1 MTKRSESSCSLFGR
15 GRLYTGRQITPRVC
29 SYPKIKAEVLI
40 ASCLPEHEPVDLVN
54 VAFAPSG
61 SVTYQTP
68 DRLSGIEA
76 YEELKGACNR
86 DWRLVLVDVPFE
98 VSNLYHGRD

>member
-1 MTKRSESSCSLFGR
+1 M
-15 GRLYTGRQITPRVC
+15 
-29 SYPKIKAEVLI
+29 LI
-40 ASCLPEHEPVDLVN
+40 ASCLPEDEAVDLVN

-61 SVTYQTP
+61 STTYQTP

-76 YEELKGACNR
+76 YEELKAACKR

-98 VSNLYHGRD
+98 VRYPS

>member
-1 MTKRSESSCSLFGR
+1 MSTPLTS
-15 GRLYTGRQITPRVC
+15 ITR
-29 SYPKIKAEVLI
+29 IQLI
-40 ASCLPEHEPVDLVN
+40 ASSLPEDESVDLVN

-61 SVTYQTP
+61 SMTYQTP

-76 YEELKGACNR
+76 YEELKRACKR

-98 VSNLYHGRD
+98 VSHLIMGEAQD